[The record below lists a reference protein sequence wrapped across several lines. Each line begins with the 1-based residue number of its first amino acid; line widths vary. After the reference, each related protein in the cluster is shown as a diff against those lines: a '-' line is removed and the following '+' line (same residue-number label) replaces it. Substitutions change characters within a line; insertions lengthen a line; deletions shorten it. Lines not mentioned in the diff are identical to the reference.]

1 MECYQVMKDKFSV
14 TLVNV
19 VNDICRNN
27 SLEDIKQMLVSR
39 EANMLIEVEAVKDK
53 VTLTALLRTYC
64 FMSNIELLRFLSN
77 TLKAEQSKIE
87 LDDLADEVNNFYE
100 RIRAEDF
107 AKAAIKDHETM
118 ENREK
123 VNQSL

>member
-1 MECYQVMKDKFSV
+1 MLKFVLRVHTIKNIELIYIFNLEYLPTKSVMERYQVMKDKFSV

-64 FMSNIELLRFLSN
+64 FSQ
-77 TLKAEQSKIE
+77 TL
-87 LDDLADEVNNFYE
+87 NFYGFCQ
-100 RIRAEDF
+100 IP
-107 AKAAIKDHETM
+107 
-118 ENREK
+118 
-123 VNQSL
+123 

>member
-1 MECYQVMKDKFSV
+1 
-14 TLVNV
+14 
-19 VNDICRNN
+19 
-27 SLEDIKQMLVSR
+27 
-39 EANMLIEVEAVKDK
+39 
-53 VTLTALLRTYC
+53 
-64 FMSNIELLRFLSN
+64 MSD